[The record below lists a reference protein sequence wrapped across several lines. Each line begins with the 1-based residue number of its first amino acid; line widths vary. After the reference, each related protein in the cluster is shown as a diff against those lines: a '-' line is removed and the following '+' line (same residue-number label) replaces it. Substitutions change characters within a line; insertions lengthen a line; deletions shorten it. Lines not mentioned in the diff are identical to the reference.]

1 MIAFVFGYKYM
12 SLLFEKQKMTY
23 GESYMDIGAHDLLNC
38 CTWVE
43 AASFMDNAYQTNIVH
58 ADSTE

>member
-23 GESYMDIGAHDLLNC
+23 GESYIDIGAHDLLNC
-38 CTWVE
+38 CT
-43 AASFMDNAYQTNIVH
+43 
-58 ADSTE
+58 